1 LSITIPVSLSPG
13 SSIPVQLPGLGQ
25 ISVVDFANSSPFD
38 ITYVGFGCPGEMIIE
53 AGTKVRL
60 HAEIFNAAKMT
71 LLPVNN
77 VGASGTGVVNITVYF
92 TTDNVPPGTFPVA
105 IPVQVVQAKVT
116 GIQTLS
122 NENQTTGTLV
132 VDIGP
137 SGNNQVVAIFNDHFV
152 WSVVQSGVAHQV
164 LKGQTSGNPLQI
176 GQSGDITEV
185 LGKLTGDGTSI
196 LTGAVTAAAA
206 NVLGTAG
213 NLQHILGTLTVDQL
227 VTDSAG
233 LIVNGSTNPTIDISS
248 ATGTAGIKWQGGKT
262 TTRQTSGFNAVT
274 TTGTAITHG
283 LGAIPSGVSGSP
295 SVVTGFSVTA
305 IGATTFTVT
314 VGANCNFSW
323 IATVN

>member
-1 LSITIPVSLSPG
+1 VSITIPVSLSPG
-13 SSIPVQLPGLGQ
+13 TSIPVQLPGLGQ
-25 ISVVDFANSSPFD
+25 LSVVDFANSSPFD

-71 LLPVNN
+71 LFPVNN

-137 SGNNQVVAIFNDHFV
+137 SGNNQVVAIFNDHFL

-185 LGKLTGDGTSI
+185 LGKLTVDGTSI

-213 NLQHILGTLTVDQL
+213 NSMLTPLNVTSLNVNLRALAMLLRNILASVDCSSMTGLFSMTGSIKTGLDRSFSSEGLYLPRSIFVKRPLYTISLTL
-227 VTDSAG
+227 
-233 LIVNGSTNPTIDISS
+233 
-248 ATGTAGIKWQGGKT
+248 
-262 TTRQTSGFNAVT
+262 F
-274 TTGTAITHG
+274 
-283 LGAIPSGVSGSP
+283 
-295 SVVTGFSVTA
+295 
-305 IGATTFTVT
+305 
-314 VGANCNFSW
+314 
-323 IATVN
+323 